1 MTEAGR
7 RCPTAMSS
15 ASSTSSVRRWSAH
28 RPPHHP
34 AAEHI
39 EHDGQI
45 QEPRRARDVGD
56 VGDPQPVRPLGLE
69 ATLDEV
75 RRRAGLGR
83 STRGPRPFAPGSHRP
98 SPPRASPE
106 PPACGSPACLS
117 GQLGANPRRSVRPT
131 AALVNRPYTR
141 AQRLVRCLSR
151 RALAL
156 APRIEPARGDTE
168 HSGHRGNAKFGLIRS
183 HEPVDLPGTVS

>member
-1 MTEAGR
+1 MVG
-7 RCPTAMSS
+7 
-15 ASSTSSVRRWSAH
+15 H

-34 AAEHI
+34 ATEHI

-45 QEPRRARDVGD
+45 QESRRARDVGD

-83 STRGPRPFAPGSHRP
+83 STRGPRPFAPAHPGQARLAQSPSELAKQAEPSELAQRAESSHPLAAHR
-98 SPPRASPE
+98 RA
-106 PPACGSPACLS
+106 LN

-131 AALVNRPYTR
+131 AALVNGPYTR
-141 AQRLVRCLSR
+141 AQRLVRLLSR
-151 RALAL
+151 RTPAL

-168 HSGHRGNAKFGLIRS
+168 HKASSRS
-183 HEPVDLPGTVS
+183 ERNFQAIVAMRNSA